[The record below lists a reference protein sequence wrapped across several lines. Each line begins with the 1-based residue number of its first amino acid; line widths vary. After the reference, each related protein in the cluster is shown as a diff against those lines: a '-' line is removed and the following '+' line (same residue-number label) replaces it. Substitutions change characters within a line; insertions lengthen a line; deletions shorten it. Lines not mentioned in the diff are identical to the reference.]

1 MQKRIDFRSMTGF
14 GHGEVSNDKN
24 QKVTVEMKSVNHR
37 YCDISLKLPKKLA
50 MFEANIRNI
59 MKEYASRGKID
70 IYVSYEDLSE
80 TAVSLHYNQAMA
92 EEYMQVFKK
101 MQEDFN
107 IETKI
112 TAEALAKYPEVVTI
126 EEVQQDEEV
135 WWELLEA
142 ALRQAA
148 EKFVETRTIEGANLK
163 RDLLGKLDQMAAD
176 VAFIEERSPQ
186 IIAEYRS
193 KLEEKV
199 KEFLEDSTIEE
210 NRIAAEV
217 TLYADKIAV
226 DEEIVRLQSHI
237 SSMTDVLESDESI
250 GRKLDFMAQ
259 EMNREANTILSKS
272 SDVDLA
278 DHAIELKTNVE
289 KVREQIQNIE

>member
-1 MQKRIDFRSMTGF
+1 MIRSMTGF

-226 DEEIVRLQSHI
+226 DEEIVRLQSRI

>member
-1 MQKRIDFRSMTGF
+1 MIRSMTGF

-142 ALRQAA
+142 ALRQSA

>member
-1 MQKRIDFRSMTGF
+1 MIRSMTGF

-226 DEEIVRLQSHI
+226 DEEIVRLRSHI

>member
-1 MQKRIDFRSMTGF
+1 MIRSITGF

>member
-1 MQKRIDFRSMTGF
+1 MIRSMTGF

-112 TAEALAKYPEVVTI
+112 TAEALATYPEVVTI

-163 RDLLGKLDQMAAD
+163 RDLSGKLDQMAAD
-176 VAFIEERSPQ
+176 VTFIEERSPQ

>member
-1 MQKRIDFRSMTGF
+1 MIRSMTGF

-148 EKFVETRTIEGANLK
+148 QKFVETRTIEGANLK

>member
-1 MQKRIDFRSMTGF
+1 MIRSMTGF

-70 IYVSYEDLSE
+70 IYGSYEDLSE

>member
-1 MQKRIDFRSMTGF
+1 MIRSMTGF

-237 SSMTDVLESDESI
+237 SSMTNVLESDESI

>member
-1 MQKRIDFRSMTGF
+1 MIRSMTGF

-259 EMNREANTILSKS
+259 EKNREANTILSKS

>member
-1 MQKRIDFRSMTGF
+1 MIRSMTGF

-59 MKEYASRGKID
+59 MKESASRGKID

>member
-1 MQKRIDFRSMTGF
+1 MTGF

-92 EEYMQVFKK
+92 AEYMQVFKK
-101 MQEDFN
+101 MQEDFG

-112 TAEALAKYPEVVTI
+112 TAEALAKYPEVITL

-163 RDLLGKLDQMAAD
+163 KDLLGKLDQMAAD
-176 VAFIEERSPQ
+176 VAFIERRSPQ
-186 IIAEYRS
+186 IIAEYRA

-199 KEFLEDSTIEE
+199 KEFLEDSAIEE

>member
-1 MQKRIDFRSMTGF
+1 MIRSMTGF

-92 EEYMQVFKK
+92 AEYMQVFKK
-101 MQEDFN
+101 MQEDFG

-112 TAEALAKYPEVVTI
+112 TAEALAKYPEVVTL

-163 RDLLGKLDQMAAD
+163 KDLLGKLDQMAAD
-176 VAFIEERSPQ
+176 VAFIERRSPQ
-186 IIAEYRS
+186 IIAEYRA

-199 KEFLEDSTIEE
+199 KEFLEDSAIEE

-226 DEEIVRLQSHI
+226 DEEIVRLQSRI

>member
-1 MQKRIDFRSMTGF
+1 MIRSMTGF

-237 SSMTDVLESDESI
+237 NSMTDVLESDESI

>member
-1 MQKRIDFRSMTGF
+1 MIRSMTGF

-135 WWELLEA
+135 WWELLE

>member
-1 MQKRIDFRSMTGF
+1 MIRSMTGF

-142 ALRQAA
+142 ALGQAA

>member
-1 MQKRIDFRSMTGF
+1 MIRSMTGF

-163 RDLLGKLDQMAAD
+163 RDLLGKLGQMAAD

>member
-1 MQKRIDFRSMTGF
+1 MIRSMTGF

-272 SDVDLA
+272 SDADLA

>member
-1 MQKRIDFRSMTGF
+1 MIRSMTGF

-142 ALRQAA
+142 ALRQTA

>member
-1 MQKRIDFRSMTGF
+1 MIRSMTGF

-126 EEVQQDEEV
+126 EEVQQDDEV

>member
-1 MQKRIDFRSMTGF
+1 MIRSMTGF

-59 MKEYASRGKID
+59 MKEYASSGKID

-92 EEYMQVFKK
+92 AEYMQVFKK
-101 MQEDFN
+101 MQEDFG

-112 TAEALAKYPEVVTI
+112 TAEALAKYPEVVTL

-163 RDLLGKLDQMAAD
+163 KDLLGKLDQMAAD
-176 VAFIEERSPQ
+176 VAFIERRSPQ
-186 IIAEYRS
+186 IIAEYRA

-199 KEFLEDSTIEE
+199 KEFLEDSAIEE

-259 EMNREANTILSKS
+259 EMNR
-272 SDVDLA
+272 
-278 DHAIELKTNVE
+278 
-289 KVREQIQNIE
+289 

>member
-1 MQKRIDFRSMTGF
+1 MIRSMTGF

-142 ALRQAA
+142 TLRQAA

-163 RDLLGKLDQMAAD
+163 KDLLGKLDQMAAD

>member
-1 MQKRIDFRSMTGF
+1 MIRSMTGF

-176 VAFIEERSPQ
+176 VTFIEERSPQ

-217 TLYADKIAV
+217 TLYAEKIAV

>member
-1 MQKRIDFRSMTGF
+1 MIRSMTGF

-163 RDLLGKLDQMAAD
+163 RDLLGTLDQMAAD
-176 VAFIEERSPQ
+176 VTFIEERSPQ

>member
-1 MQKRIDFRSMTGF
+1 MIRSMTGF

-176 VAFIEERSPQ
+176 VTFIEERSPQ

-237 SSMTDVLESDESI
+237 SSMTDVLKSDESI